1 MFEKTIEIFW
11 EELLKSS
18 PAFFWAGLVLLLG
31 IFVGRIVER
40 ICSGFLDKLRLNQI
54 LKRIGFEESF
64 KKLGFEVDAS
74 KIISEIVEWFFII
87 IFLLASSDILSLVQ
101 FSQFLERVIGY
112 FPNIFISILIFIISA
127 FLIDFSQKVFIGS
140 LEKEKLTFSRFFGK
154 GFTLS
159 VWVLATLAIFYQLR
173 IIPEL
178 ILAIFIGTIAIIVL
192 VLGISFGLGGKDLAA
207 KILKEL
213 EEKLK

>member
-18 PAFFWAGLVLLLG
+18 NAFFWAGLVLLLG

-40 ICSGFLDKLRLNQI
+40 ICYDFLNKLRLNQI
-54 LKRIGFEESF
+54 LKRIGFEDSF
-64 KKLGFEVDAS
+64 RKLGFEVDAS
-74 KIISEIVEWFFII
+74 RVIAEIFEWFFII
-87 IFLLASSDILSLVQ
+87 IFLLASSDILGLTQ
-101 FSQFLERVIGY
+101 FSQFLEKAIGY
-112 FPNIFISILIFIISA
+112 FPNIFISILIFIIST
-127 FLIDFSQKVFIGS
+127 FLIDFSQKVFLGT
-140 LEKEKLTFSRFFGK
+140 LEREKLTFSRFFGK
-154 GFTLS
+154 GFSFS
-159 VWVLATLAIFYQLR
+159 VWVLATLAIFYQLK

-178 ILAIFIGTIAIIVL
+178 ILAIFIGVISIIVL
-192 VLGISFGLGGKDLAA
+192 VVGISFGLGGKDLAA

>member
-1 MFEKTIEIFW
+1 MFERTIEIFW

-31 IFVGRIVER
+31 ILIGRLVEK
-40 ICSGFLDKLRLNQI
+40 ICYKFLTKIRLHQV

-64 KKLGFEVDAS
+64 KKLGFEIDAS
-74 KIISEIVEWFFII
+74 RIIAEIVEWFFII
-87 IFLLASSDILSLVQ
+87 VFLLASSDILGLVQ
-101 FSQFLERVIGY
+101 FSQFLEKVIGY
-112 FPNIFISILIFIISA
+112 FPNIFVSILIFIIST
-127 FLIDFSQKVFIGS
+127 FLIDFSQKVFLGT

-154 GFTLS
+154 GFSLS
-159 VWVLATLAIFYQLR
+159 VWVLATLAIFYQLK

-178 ILAIFIGTIAIIVL
+178 ILALFIGVILIIVL
-192 VLGISFGLGGKDLAA
+192 IVGISFGLGGKDLAA

-213 EEKLK
+213 EEKMK